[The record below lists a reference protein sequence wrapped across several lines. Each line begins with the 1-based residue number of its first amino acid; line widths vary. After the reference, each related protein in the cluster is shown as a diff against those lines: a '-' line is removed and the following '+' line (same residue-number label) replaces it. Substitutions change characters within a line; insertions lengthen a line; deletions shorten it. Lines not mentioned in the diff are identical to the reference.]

1 MKAMLVRFNLK
12 MGVCEKR
19 IGIHF
24 RLSRANITFFTMGL
38 PRLCSLY
45 PYPWPPWQSAKHFIL
60 GYLAGACQSVVF
72 FGLSFQV
79 NHLFPLTSERV
90 VGLPSK
96 DIDFHHE

>member
-1 MKAMLVRFNLK
+1 
-12 MGVCEKR
+12 
-19 IGIHF
+19 
-24 RLSRANITFFTMGL
+24 MGL

-60 GYLAGACQSVVF
+60 GYLAGACQSVV
-72 FGLSFQV
+72 